1 MRRDT
6 FSLILL
12 FIFLGSF
19 GQEIQ
24 DRSLEEQVESLRRA
38 ELVQSM
44 AQRSILL
51 PGYFAQ
57 LKGLVA
63 RQSYNFWVSHS
74 GDKLVSHLN
83 VYSALHNANKYLG
96 YDSLKGTFYNQILG
110 HGDLVVSIEFA
121 KTTNTFYSAGSDGR
135 LLQWNLDTLEEPPV
149 VLYSGPELFRS
160 LDVSHDDQW
169 LLAVTRED
177 GIILVNLEKPPT
189 DPMLPELPL
198 EPRISRDSE
207 PVQTAVFMPNSG
219 EYLTVTKSGE
229 LKLRGFKIDTVKA
242 VTNKKIRT
250 MAVSEQ
256 NKKVYAGTDEGV
268 VQMWDSQ
275 MDESYLELPEM
286 HRINALAISPDKK
299 MLAIGREKGD
309 AIIWDLEN
317 EKLVRNISGH
327 QSAIMDL
334 DFSPDNK
341 YLLTASRDRTS
352 RVFEIGNTRKL
363 PMLFDDH
370 DDWVMTAT
378 FDHSGQKVI
387 TGSKDGYIRI
397 WELDMQV
404 LADRICDFV
413 KAELSK
419 EEWLEFVGEGV
430 PYQQTCE

>member
-1 MRRDT
+1 MRK
-6 FSLILL
+6 
-12 FIFLGSF
+12 IFLGITLCFSLLF
-19 GQEIQ
+19 LSSQEVNQ
-24 DRSLEEQVESLRRA
+24 SSLQEQIESLRRA

-51 PGYFAQ
+51 PGYFAS

-96 YDSLKGTFYNQILG
+96 YDSLQGTFYNQILG

-121 KTTNTFYSAGSDGR
+121 KGSNTFYSAGSDGR
-135 LLQWNLDTLEEPPV
+135 LLQWNLDALDEPPA
-149 VLYSGPELFRS
+149 VLYDGPELFRS
-160 LDVSHDDQW
+160 LDVSYDDQW
-169 LLAVTRED
+169 LLAVTRAD
-177 GIILVNLEKPPT
+177 GIILVNLEEPVT
-189 DPMLPELPL
+189 DPMLPELPIR
-198 EPRISRDSE
+198 PRISRDPE

-219 EYLTVTKSGE
+219 EYLSVTKDGK
-229 LKLRGFKIDTVKA
+229 LKLRGFKVDSMQA
-242 VTNKKIRT
+242 VTDKQVRT
-250 MAVSEQ
+250 MAVSEET
-256 NKKVYAGTDEGV
+256 KRVFAGTDEGV

-286 HRINALAISPDKK
+286 HRINALAISPNKK

-317 EKLVRNISGH
+317 EKLIRNISGH

-352 RVFEIGNTRKL
+352 RVFEIDNTRKL
-363 PMLFDDH
+363 PMLFDDN

-387 TGSKDGYIRI
+387 TGSKDGFIR
-397 WELDMQV
+397 V
-404 LADRICDFV
+404 
-413 KAELSK
+413 
-419 EEWLEFVGEGV
+419 
-430 PYQQTCE
+430 